1 MDYTAL
7 SKSELYATISGAY
20 SEILDGASDDRVRA
34 FIIEHFG
41 SEDRAADLL
50 GRVIMMTPAIDNY
63 VTHQQEH
70 LFEVVT
76 PQRCI
81 TVAQRAQRAV
91 SS

>member
-1 MDYTAL
+1 MNYTAL

-20 SEILDGASDDRVRA
+20 PEILDGASDDRVRA
-34 FIIEHFG
+34 FIIEYFG

-63 VTHQQEH
+63 ATRRHEH

-81 TVAQRAQRAV
+81 IVAQRAV